1 MCVYRIPWSILN
13 IAVSIELRI
22 FAFPVTLPLSQ
33 WSGSVTLHR
42 CPGIHTLSPGSYCKF
57 LLILGCNLDPLLELC
72 ATYSPRLLVTTALL
86 PTPLHD
92 DLQVHPCGH
101 RWQIPPFR
109 AGLYSTAYM
118 IHVFLICLLASGHFY
133 SFRCCKGW
141 SNSPQTSIVHLGCAL
156 SDPVSLSLLSFPPSI
171 PPSLS
176 SIFRGVESMTSR
188 IPKQASVKLLTSLF
202 TVTLL
207 SHRLTVCEG
216 SSARPLPEMPSSLW

>member
-42 CPGIHTLSPGSYCKF
+42 CPGTHTLSPGSCCKF
-57 LLILGCNLDPLLELC
+57 LLLLGCNLDPLLELC

-156 SDPVSLSLLSFPPSI
+156 SDPVSLSLLSFPLSI
-171 PPSLS
+171 PPPCPPYFEVWNLWLHA
-176 SIFRGVESMTSR
+176 F
-188 IPKQASVKLLTSLF
+188 PNKLLWSYSLVF
-202 TVTLL
+202 
-207 SHRLTVCEG
+207 SRWRC
-216 SSARPLPEMPSSLW
+216 

>member
-1 MCVYRIPWSILN
+1 MCGQSVTVSSHTLPKPSGLELCLSMLYGCIFYLINVMCVYRIPWSILN

-33 WSGSVTLHR
+33 WSGSVTLHW
-42 CPGIHTLSPGSYCKF
+42 CPGTHTLSPGSYCKF

-133 SFRCCKGW
+133 SFRCCKG
-141 SNSPQTSIVHLGCAL
+141 
-156 SDPVSLSLLSFPPSI
+156 
-171 PPSLS
+171 
-176 SIFRGVESMTSR
+176 
-188 IPKQASVKLLTSLF
+188 
-202 TVTLL
+202 
-207 SHRLTVCEG
+207 
-216 SSARPLPEMPSSLW
+216 